1 MDKKFEN
8 TPPEIIRNI
17 FKHSDIT
24 PSLLHSFEKHMS
36 KETRS
41 QLKTCTQLINDNNF
55 SELKKLKLYNYKG
68 CTHSDLL
75 LAAKKGY
82 EEIVNYIN
90 KEYPDAV
97 ITKKDIKAAIKSG
110 DTISVKILLKNKLW
124 KYNNDLEYGTLFGY
138 TDKIPIL
145 KLIFEAKP
153 INMPL
158 KLSNIVATNMSSRY
172 ITFDKKYIVNLIKAG
187 GLNINVDGVYD
198 DDSITFNNGLTLK
211 YINPLTNYN
220 WP

>member
-8 TPPEIIRNI
+8 TPPELIRNI

-24 PSLLHSFEKHMS
+24 PSLLHSFGKHMS
-36 KETRS
+36 KETKS

-82 EEIVNYIN
+82 NEIVNYIN
-90 KEYPDAV
+90 KEYPEAV
-97 ITKKDIKAAIKSG
+97 ITKKDIKEAIKYG
-110 DTISVKILLKNKLW
+110 DLVSVKILLKNKLW
-124 KYNNDLEYGTLFGY
+124 KYNNDLEYGSLFGY

-153 INMPL
+153 INTHL
-158 KLSNIVATNMSSRY
+158 KLSNIAATNIASRY
-172 ITFDKKYIVNLIKAG
+172 INFDKKYIINLIKAG
-187 GLNINVDGVYD
+187 GLNINVDGIYD
-198 DDSITFNNGLTLK
+198 NNSITFNNGLTLN
-211 YINPLTNYN
+211 YINSSTDFN